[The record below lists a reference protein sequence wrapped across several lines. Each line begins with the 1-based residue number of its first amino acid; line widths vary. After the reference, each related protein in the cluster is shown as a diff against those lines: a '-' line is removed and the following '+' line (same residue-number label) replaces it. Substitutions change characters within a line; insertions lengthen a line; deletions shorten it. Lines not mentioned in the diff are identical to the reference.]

1 MPFSATVDRRR
12 LFSAVQGPAWG
23 EGGLFRAEESLIL
36 DADLYATSVPAIA
49 PCSAKASCEHGV
61 YDADCNCV
69 CDADWLAPT
78 SGGPCTICTDHCTNG
93 VLDKADCSCAC
104 TAGYFGVNCDNYIL
118 GQWLSADL
126 TKKQAT
132 IQFSWDLSADRWK
145 GASKVSRYAALPANA
160 QPQIS
165 GTSVAMPERKG
176 TVTVAL
182 NLASKI
188 TGYPVNQFAYAVDLS
203 LGTNEFGAS
212 KGFTKLDLPLFEY
225 DAAKNCVKG
234 GHLINPTA
242 PMATNPALCVG
253 MVAIPTAHAGATTAA
268 AGSTTAAA
276 GSTTAAAGATTAAA
290 AGGTTSAAQLQG
302 TCTTPSCSVVFTL
315 NGVLSDIGG
324 TALAIQNGVAAVAG
338 IPATQVQVKLAV
350 GSIIATCTLPGSA
363 VGKVVAAFNSGKMSE
378 LGGFPVLSMESSGS
392 CAISALMIYPS
403 CRHCLA
409 ACSRSVHEAQVALC
423 AGVTSTEAAT
433 KAAAGATTAHA
444 TTAAAGATT
453 AAAGATTAHSGA
465 TTAHAGA
472 ATAAAGQS
480 RHGSSSATPSN
491 RPVLAPSLAPSSP
504 AATGTVVSTLL
515 CFIWVLIT

>member
-1 MPFSATVDRRR
+1 M
-12 LFSAVQGPAWG
+12 QGPAWG

-69 CDADWLAPT
+69 CDAVWRAPT

-104 TAGYFGVNCDNYIL
+104 TGGYFGVNCDNYIL

-188 TGYPVNQFAYAVDLS
+188 AGYPADQFAYAVDLS

-212 KGFTKLDLPLFEY
+212 KGFTKIDLPLFEY

-242 PMATNPALCVG
+242 PMATNL
-253 MVAIPTAHAGATTAA
+253 
-268 AGSTTAAA
+268 
-276 GSTTAAAGATTAAA
+276 
-290 AGGTTSAAQLQG
+290 
-302 TCTTPSCSVVFTL
+302 
-315 NGVLSDIGG
+315 
-324 TALAIQNGVAAVAG
+324 
-338 IPATQVQVKLAV
+338 
-350 GSIIATCTLPGSA
+350 
-363 VGKVVAAFNSGKMSE
+363 
-378 LGGFPVLSMESSGS
+378 
-392 CAISALMIYPS
+392 
-403 CRHCLA
+403 
-409 ACSRSVHEAQVALC
+409 ALC
-423 AGVTSTEAAT
+423 AGMVATPQTPAPVATSIPTASPTVAGVSQAPTEIPSINPGAKPTAT
-433 KAAAGATTAHA
+433 PSVVPTDSPTLLP
-444 TTAAAGATT
+444 
-453 AAAGATTAHSGA
+453 SG
-465 TTAHAGA
+465 
-472 ATAAAGQS
+472 S
-480 RHGSSSATPSN
+480 PSATPSDL
-491 RPVLAPSLAPSSP
+491 PSLAPSLAPSSP
-504 AATGTVVSTLL
+504 AAAGTVVPTLVPSRAPTIFPTLL
-515 CFIWVLIT
+515 PSLPPTATPTVTPTAPVQLKVVSPPSELLKLAAAAIDSVHEVSISDRTPGDGAGAESR